1 MSDDHMTHDEAR
13 EALEALSIDVLDAGG
28 CSAVL
33 AHAEGCDE
41 CRAELDAMRRVGGEL
56 SYAVRPVEMA
66 AEQRDRLRARLVA
79 RAAAD
84 RVHVH
89 VHDHQA
95 PPSFQ
100 ILVPHGTEAPQHIH
114 LPRSW
119 MQTPSS
125 WLAMVACAV
134 AVASV
139 TLLRQ
144 ANSERDTIA
153 AAYQLATSNERLSGA
168 GTVDSL
174 HTVIADRDKMIR
186 SLTGPNVAV
195 VTLAANGSPS
205 MSARMFWDQALNEWT
220 FIAHNLPRP
229 RSGRTYQLWLVTANQ
244 KISAGTFT
252 PTAAGDALVRATYSL
267 PRTALAAVAVT
278 DEPAEGSS
286 QPTTTPFILGTAS
299 TR

>member
-1 MSDDHMTHDEAR
+1 MSDDSMTHDEAR
-13 EALEALSIDVLDAGG
+13 EALGALSIDVLDEEHR
-28 CSAVL
+28 SAVL
-33 AHAEGCDE
+33 AHAETCEE

-56 SYAVRPVEMA
+56 SFAVKPVEMNGG
-66 AEQRDRLRARLVA
+66 QRDRMRARLVA

-84 RVHVH
+84 RPHTAH
-89 VHDHQA
+89 EHHA

-100 ILVPHGTEAPQHIH
+100 ILVPHGSEIPQHMH

-119 MQTPSS
+119 MQSPSS

-144 ANSERDTIA
+144 ANTERDTIA

-174 HTVIADRDKMIR
+174 RALIDDRNKMIS
-186 SLTGPNVAV
+186 SLTGPHVAV

-205 MSARMFWDQALNEWT
+205 MSARMFWDQSLNEWT

-286 QPTTTPFILGTAS
+286 QPTTTPFIVGTAS